1 MSMIRIFLLVA
12 LLTMGTSTPAS
23 ADDWTPWY
31 AVSDGHKSRI
41 DVRYQRS
48 TIKASDGRCDIQYQ
62 FRNRYSERASF
73 SFKVYADGW
82 RVGADSQVELGKNE
96 SSFSAANVHSTK
108 EIWVEVKNL
117 HAAGSHIR
125 LPAAD

>member
-1 MSMIRIFLLVA
+1 MCA
-12 LLTMGTSTPAS
+12 LLLIAGTSTPAA

-31 AVSDGHKSRI
+31 ALSDGYKGRI

-48 TIKASDGRCDIQYQ
+48 SIKAADGRCDIQYQ

-73 SFKVYADGW
+73 AFKIITDGG
-82 RVGADSQVELGKNE
+82 RVSAEGRQELGKGE
-96 SSFSAANVHSTK
+96 SSWSAANVHSTK
-108 EIWVEVKNL
+108 EIWVDIKDL
-117 HAAGSHIR
+117 HAAGSHTR